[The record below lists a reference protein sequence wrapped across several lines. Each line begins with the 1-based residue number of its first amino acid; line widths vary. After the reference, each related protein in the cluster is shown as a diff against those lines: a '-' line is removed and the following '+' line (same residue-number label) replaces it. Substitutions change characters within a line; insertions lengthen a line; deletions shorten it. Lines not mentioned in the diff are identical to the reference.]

1 MPTTPQDPRILELE
15 ARKAALKAEIRELE
29 AGVATSVQEARND
42 LAGRVS
48 PVWWIRKYPLQAV
61 GVALA
66 FGFMAATGGG
76 SRRGG
81 SFAAAMLRELKAVA
95 ARKAVQHLVESIDK
109 KG

>member
-1 MPTTPQDPRILELE
+1 MTTTPQDPRIRELE
-15 ARKAALKAEIRELE
+15 ARKAALKAELNRLE
-29 AGVATSVQEARND
+29 TDVAVSVRDARDD

-48 PVWWIRKYPLQAV
+48 PVWWIRRYPLQAV

-66 FGFMAATGGG
+66 FGFMAASGGG
-76 SRRGG
+76 NRRGG
-81 SFAAAMLRELKAVA
+81 SLAAALMSELKSVA